1 MFEHNYQAYKDR
13 RIVQYYSQLCQL
25 QSAELTVLHLLRNEW
40 SSMKMLDI
48 GIGGG
53 RTTQYF
59 SRVVQEYVGIDYSE
73 EMIAA
78 CQRRFPSQSSVFE
91 VADARDMRQFA
102 DSSFD
107 FILFSFNGID
117 VLPHRDRLQVL
128 REVSRVG
135 KPGGYFCFSSHNLH
149 GIERAFRW
157 QNQISLNPLK
167 TYVNLVMFA
176 LLRLFN
182 RSISLE
188 QIKHSNYEIIQDES
202 HNFRLKQYYIRHQ
215 EQLNQLAEGF
225 EDVRIYSW
233 KSGLEITSQSEFST
247 NTDLWLYYL
256 CRIKQEAP
264 LPGILQET

>member
-1 MFEHNYQAYKDR
+1 MFEHNRQAYKDR
-13 RIVQYYSQLCQL
+13 KIVQHYSQLCQL
-25 QSAELTVLHLLRNEW
+25 QSAERTILNLLRNEW

-59 SRVVQEYVGIDYSE
+59 SSIVQEYVGIDYSE

-78 CQRRFPSQSSVFE
+78 CQRRFPSQSSLFE
-91 VADARDMRQFA
+91 VADARDMSQFP
-102 DSSFD
+102 DGSFD
-107 FILFSFNGID
+107 FILFSFNGLD
-117 VLPHRDRLQVL
+117 VLPHSDRLQVL

-135 KPGGYFCFSSHNLH
+135 KPGGYFCFSSHNLQ

-157 QNQISLNPLK
+157 QNQISLNPLN

-182 RSISLE
+182 RSTSPE

-202 HNFRLKQYYIRHQ
+202 HNFRLKQYYIRPQ
-215 EQLNQLAEGF
+215 EQLNQLAADF
-225 EDVRIYSW
+225 DSIKIYSW
-233 KSGLEITSQSEFST
+233 NSGLQIATQQELNT
-247 NTDLWLYYL
+247 NADMWLYYL
-256 CRIKQEAP
+256 CRIKAEGS
-264 LPGILQET
+264 LPGILHER